1 MRGTDEN
8 ILFNGL
14 PFVAIRSPA
23 PLAPLILYARR
34 RWPRLLSH
42 PRKKKQFQTIVEF
55 AASLLSLLAADG
67 FFRYLRKNAVS
78 ENVVSFLPPYD
89 SAGKIVGEE
98 S

>member
-1 MRGTDEN
+1 MQEG
-8 ILFNGL
+8 GG
-14 PFVAIRSPA
+14 PGCSPIPA
-23 PLAPLILYARR
+23 
-34 RWPRLLSH
+34 
-42 PRKKKQFQTIVEF
+42 KKQFQTIVEF